1 MSGYQIDTIHDLIRI
16 LKDQPEWK
24 EELRRLIL
32 TEELLALPAAF
43 ERFRQEEF
51 KPLVDRV
58 DRIEG
63 DVHGLKEDVAVL
75 KEDVTV
81 LKEDVTVLKE
91 DVAVLK
97 EDVAVLKED
106 VAVLK
111 EDVAV
116 LKEDVAVLKEDV
128 AVLKQ
133 DVAILKQEVAV
144 LKQDVDVLKQDV
156 AILKEDVA
164 ILKEDVAKLKTDVG
178 ELKGDNFQ
186 RKVREN
192 AAAYL
197 GRLISRAR
205 VVAHEQLADALEDAF
220 EEGKIN
226 ESERDDAIVI
236 DLVVRGR
243 LRHDKTREVLLATE
257 VSVVADRHDVERAAR
272 RAAVIGRAYGLETIG
287 VAVGQDRTEG
297 AVEAAEALDVVL
309 IV

>member
-1 MSGYQIDTIHDLIRI
+1 MSGYQIETIHDLIRI

-32 TEELLALPAAF
+32 TEELLALPSAF

-51 KPLVDRV
+51 KPLVERV

-63 DVHGLKEDVAVL
+63 DVHVL
-75 KEDVTV
+75 KQ
-81 LKEDVTVLKE
+81 
-91 DVAVLK
+91 
-97 EDVAVLKED
+97 
-106 VAVLK
+106 
-111 EDVAV
+111 DVAV

-133 DVAILKQEVAV
+133 DVAILKHDVEI
-144 LKQDVDVLKQDV
+144 LKHDV
-156 AILKEDVA
+156 AGLKEDVA
-164 ILKEDVAKLKTDVG
+164 VLKEDVAGLKQDVEILKQDVAKLKTDVG
-178 ELKGDNFQ
+178 DLKGDNFQ

-205 VVAHEQLADALEDAF
+205 VVPHEQLADVLEDAF
-220 EEGKIN
+220 DEGKIS
-226 ESERDDAIVI
+226 ESERDDAIAI

-257 VSVVADRHDVERAAR
+257 VSVVADRHDLERAAR
-272 RAAVIGRAYGLETIG
+272 RAAVIGRAYGMETIG
-287 VAVGQDRTEG
+287 VTVGQDRTEG
-297 AVEAAEALDVVL
+297 AAEAADALDVVL
-309 IV
+309 IA

>member
-1 MSGYQIDTIHDLIRI
+1 M
-16 LKDQPEWK
+16 W
-24 EELRRLIL
+24 
-32 TEELLALPAAF
+32 
-43 ERFRQEEF
+43 RFS
-51 KPLVDRV
+51 K
-58 DRIEG
+58 
-63 DVHGLKEDVAVL
+63 KDVAN
-75 KEDVTV
+75 
-81 LKEDVTVLKE
+81 
-91 DVAVLK
+91 
-97 EDVAVLKED
+97 
-106 VAVLK
+106 
-111 EDVAV
+111 
-116 LKEDVAVLKEDV
+116 
-128 AVLKQ
+128 
-133 DVAILKQEVAV
+133 
-144 LKQDVDVLKQDV
+144 
-156 AILKEDVA
+156 
-164 ILKEDVAKLKTDVG
+164 LKTDVG
-178 ELKGDNFQ
+178 DLKGDNFQ

-205 VVAHEQLADALEDAF
+205 VVPHEQLADALEDAF

-272 RAAVIGRAYGLETIG
+272 RAAVIGRSHGLETIG